1 VQRVKVAGLD
11 RHRTLRSGA
20 EMYSGLRV
28 RAANV
33 TDATPVPRASESA
46 ASTIAAARGR
56 FFCSVRARWKAS
68 CVTAGR

>member
-1 VQRVKVAGLD
+1 MQRVKVAG
-11 RHRTLRSGA
+11 TRSSLSLAIGGRNVQRA
-20 EMYSGLRV
+20 SV

-33 TDATPVPRASESA
+33 TDATPVSGASESA

-68 CVTAGR
+68 CVTAGG